1 MPELFHWQEKFGKTQ
16 LRCLRFQYEI
26 TGAKAINSLPAG
38 TPVLTTFDGIA
49 SQAIID
55 AHLRTVAE
63 FPATAFDAAS
73 MAANTF
79 GGVIDM
85 MGQAAFVSHIEAKLF
100 TGAGGSTAVLRAA
113 VEGDLTGATPE
124 TAVAI
129 GAAGNIAF
137 KVDFG
142 GSLDAATDGL
152 IVIEIF
158 WMAK

>member
-16 LRCLRFQYEI
+16 LRCLRFQYQI

-38 TPVLTTFDGIA
+38 TPVLTTFDGLA

-55 AHLRTVAE
+55 AHLRTSGE
-63 FPATAFDAAS
+63 FPAAAFDGAS

-79 GGVIDM
+79 GGIIDM
-85 MGQAAFVSHIEAKLF
+85 MKQAAFVSHMEAKLF
-100 TGAGGSTAVLRAA
+100 VGADGATSVLRAC
-113 VEGDLTGATPE
+113 VEGDLTGGTPE

-129 GAAGNIAF
+129 GDSGNIAF

-142 GSLDAATDGL
+142 GSLDAATEGL
-152 IVIEIF
+152 ITIEIY